1 MSQSGPVPNWT
12 LTPNPHSMKD
22 KRRCRR
28 FLTGFG
34 DPERSAGRRAQKAR
48 YSWSLLMGHGEDAV
62 PSGGRLIE
70 EILLAAFPIHAGGS
84 IFRPFLQKLLEVLLR
99 FLPPAAVVEVAG
111 ARELF
116 ETQTQRVRCAI
127 NPQFR
132 FASDELVD
140 GYGLEFAFD
149 THQVEFTKNETA
161 GLGRIIRRF
170 VYDDMRA
177 VVLIKAFEA
186 RG

>member
-116 ETQTQRVRCAI
+116 DHNAGISRGDTRRTVSKARIQRIVFKTLQEYEDWR
-127 NPQFR
+127 
-132 FASDELVD
+132 
-140 GYGLEFAFD
+140 
-149 THQVEFTKNETA
+149 
-161 GLGRIIRRF
+161 
-170 VYDDMRA
+170 
-177 VVLIKAFEA
+177 
-186 RG
+186 